1 MKLIGFILL
10 SAGMLFLLLYALYHI
25 VVFLLSGTPWLLR
38 AGVLFVILGFIF
50 LLISALRDKKKKE
63 NSSGVKQ

>member
-10 SAGMLFLLLYALYHI
+10 SAGVLFLLLYALYHI

-38 AGVLFVILGFIF
+38 AGVLFSILGFIF

-63 NSSGVKQ
+63 NSPGGNQ